1 MKFNTVLSDLFNCDF
16 LFSKALYLT
25 TSCSAVLRA
34 MSCYRF
40 SLGINYHAQV

>member
-25 TSCSAVLRA
+25 TCSAVLRA